1 MENKEFTKFSEI
13 EYVRPN
19 FKEAKKK
26 IQGFMKEMN
35 QASNYKE
42 YKEAYQK
49 IESILLDVFSMT
61 NISSIRNTMNMNDE
75 EKRFAKFIEIFK
87 KLELKL
93 PLSEALNKMPKY
105 AKFLKDIITNK
116 QKWSDNKI
124 MPNQTNISK

>member
-1 MENKEFTKFSEI
+1 
-13 EYVRPN
+13 
-19 FKEAKKK
+19 
-26 IQGFMKEMN
+26 
-35 QASNYKE
+35 
-42 YKEAYQK
+42 
-49 IESILLDVFSMT
+49 
-61 NISSIRNTMNMNDE
+61 MNDD
-75 EKRFAKFIEIFK
+75 EKRFTKFIEIFK